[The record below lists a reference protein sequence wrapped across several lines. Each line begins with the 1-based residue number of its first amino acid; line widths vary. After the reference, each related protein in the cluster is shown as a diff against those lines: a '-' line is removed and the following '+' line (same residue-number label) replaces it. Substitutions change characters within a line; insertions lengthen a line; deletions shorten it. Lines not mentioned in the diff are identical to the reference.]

1 MIGDGREDLEKA
13 LDELQKTIGVIGIR
27 FGEKLYLS
35 QRDGGTRETIEKFKG
50 EFLDRRQLSQAELKN
65 TLDSIEAFD
74 PGRIKPEDM
83 SKPGMLGMFVNSW
96 DALFVFLRGAAL
108 GYEHGSMPP
117 RPAQFQRK
125 NRPAGES

>member
-1 MIGDGREDLEKA
+1 MEKFDRKDLEKD

-35 QRDGGTRETIEKFKG
+35 QRDGKTRETIEKFKG
-50 EFLDRRQLSQAELKN
+50 EFLDRRQLSQSELKSV
-65 TLDSIEAFD
+65 LDSMEAVG
-74 PGRIKPEDM
+74 PEGMKPEDM

-117 RPAQFQRK
+117 RPAQFPRK
-125 NRPAGES
+125 NRMSGES